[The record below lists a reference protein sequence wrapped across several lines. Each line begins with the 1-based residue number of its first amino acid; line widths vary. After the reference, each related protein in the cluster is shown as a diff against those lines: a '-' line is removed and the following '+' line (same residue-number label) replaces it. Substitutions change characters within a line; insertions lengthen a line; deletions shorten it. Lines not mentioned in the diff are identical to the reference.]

1 MFNSPQNPAVSIV
14 IPTYNQAT
22 FLKQALESVIKQTLT
37 DWEAIVINNYSV
49 DETEEVVDGFRDNRI
64 RLFNFRNKGIIA
76 ASRNLGIHESKA
88 EFVAFL
94 DSDDIWFPD
103 KLIRCVNKMN
113 SGFDV
118 VCHAEEWRYPDRVR
132 RVLYGPERAAS
143 YNSLLY
149 EGNCLSTSAVLVR
162 KDSLQKVN
170 CFSEETA
177 FVTAEDYDLWLKLAS
192 SGARIGFIDEVLG
205 IYRLHD
211 NNESRNAVR
220 NMNAVNKVVQKH
232 FELQENE
239 NFRMLIKKRRRHST
253 IFYGAARTFQDSGNH
268 WKAWPWFFRSLLF
281 WPFSTK
287 LFLAFGA
294 NLFRLRLR

>member
-1 MFNSPQNPAVSIV
+1 MFNSSQCPVVSIV
-14 IPTYNQAT
+14 IPTYNQAA

-49 DETEEVVDGFRDNRI
+49 DETEEVVDSFRDNRI
-64 RLFNFRNKGIIA
+64 RLLNFRNQGIIA

-103 KLIRCVNKMN
+103 KLMLSVDKVK

-118 VCHAEEWRYPDRVR
+118 VCHAEEWHYADRVR
-132 RVLYGPERAAS
+132 RVAYGPERAAT

-149 EGNCLSTSAVLVR
+149 EGNCLSTSAVLAR
-162 KDSLQKVN
+162 KDSLQKVS
-170 CFSEETA
+170 CFSEETE

-211 NNESRNAVR
+211 NNESRNAIR
-220 NMNAVNKVVQKH
+220 NMNAISKVVERH
-232 FELQENE
+232 FELMGPLNIRILL
-239 NFRMLIKKRRRHST
+239 NKRRRYSR
-253 IFYGAARTFQDSGNH
+253 IFYGTARTFQESGEYM
-268 WKAWPWFFRSLLF
+268 KAWPWFFRGLYL
-281 WPFSTK
+281 WPFSPRL
-287 LFLAFGA
+287 LFAMGA
-294 NLFRLRLR
+294 NLVKKRLR